1 MPVVPSWWFTGDVNG
16 IEFGLDQIRTLLHL
30 VGVSVWFGG
39 QILMLGLLPVLRK
52 LGGDAPRQAAAGF
65 GRVAWPAFGLTIVTG
80 IWNVLAVD
88 LSVVTTGYNAVFGIK
103 MLLVVA
109 TGLCAGVHQSTDK
122 PALKGI
128 TGGVGFLAS
137 LGAVILGVAMGH

>member
-1 MPVVPSWWFTGDVNG
+1 VPVVPSWWFTGDVNG

-65 GRVAWPAFGLTIVTG
+65 AGLRG
-80 IWNVLAVD
+80 Q
-88 LSVVTTGYNAVFGIK
+88 
-103 MLLVVA
+103 LL
-109 TGLCAGVHQSTDK
+109 GSR
-122 PALKGI
+122 
-128 TGGVGFLAS
+128 S
-137 LGAVILGVAMGH
+137 